1 MAAVKKE
8 NIFTLKTENKNRN
21 TATAVV
27 VLAVAAVLLAID
39 QMLKYFVLRDLRPV
53 GTVTVIPGLLE
64 LTYVE
69 NTGAAFG
76 LFKQVMWLVVAVTV
90 VATVAIIV
98 LLFRYKRHSFFSY
111 TTAALLMAGGI
122 GNLIDRIAHGFVVD
136 YIHVLFFDYVF
147 NFADCCITVG
157 AGACLSSTCCF
168 SPARG
173 KRHFPGSR
181 EANEPPASHPRGGG
195 GPAGG

>member
-8 NIFTLKTENKNRN
+8 NTFTLKTENKNRN

-39 QMLKYFVLRDLRPV
+39 QMLKYFVLRDLRLV

-76 LFKQVMWLVVAVTV
+76 LFKQVMWLVVAV
-90 VATVAIIV
+90 TVAIIV

-157 AGACLSSTCCF
+157 AVLFVIHVLLFT
-168 SPARG
+168 REG
-173 KRHFPGSR
+173 KETLPR
-181 EANEPPASHPRGGG
+181 EPESK
-195 GPAGG
+195 

>member
-1 MAAVKKE
+1 MKKE
-8 NIFTLKTENKNRN
+8 NTFTLKTENKNRN

-111 TTAALLMAGGI
+111 TTAALLMSGGI

-136 YIHVLFFDYVF
+136 YIDFRIIHYAIF
-147 NFADCCITVG
+147 NFADSCVVVG
-157 AGACLSSTCCF
+157 AVLLCLYLI
-168 SPARG
+168 RLEL
-173 KRHFPGSR
+173 R
-181 EANEPPASHPRGGG
+181 ESKAKKGQHAETTEDR
-195 GPAGG
+195 

>member
-8 NIFTLKTENKNRN
+8 NTFTLKTENKNRN

-39 QMLKYFVLRDLRPV
+39 QTLKYFVLRDLRPV

-157 AGACLSSTCCF
+157 AVLFVIHVLFFT
-168 SPARG
+168 REG
-173 KRHFPGSR
+173 KETLPT
-181 EANEPPASHPRGGG
+181 EPESK
-195 GPAGG
+195 

>member
-1 MAAVKKE
+1 MWCW
-8 NIFTLKTENKNRN
+8 
-21 TATAVV
+21 
-27 VLAVAAVLLAID
+27 AVAAVLLAID

-122 GNLIDRIAHGFVVD
+122 GNLIDRIAYGFVV
-136 YIHVLFFDYVF
+136 
-147 NFADCCITVG
+147 ITSTCSFSIMSSTLPTAASPWG
-157 AGACLSSTCCF
+157 RCCLSSTCCF

-173 KRHFPGSR
+173 KRHCPR
-181 EANEPPASHPRGGG
+181 EPESK
-195 GPAGG
+195 

>member
-8 NIFTLKTENKNRN
+8 NTFTLKTENKNRN

-136 YIHVLFFDYVF
+136 YIDFRLIHFPVFNLADICVCVGTGLLILYVF
-147 NFADCCITVG
+147 LAEG
-157 AGACLSSTCCF
+157 
-168 SPARG
+168 
-173 KRHFPGSR
+173 RHH
-181 EANEPPASHPRGGG
+181 EPRN
-195 GPAGG
+195 

>member
-1 MAAVKKE
+1 M
-8 NIFTLKTENKNRN
+8 KTENKNRN

-90 VATVAIIV
+90 VATVA
-98 LLFRYKRHSFFSY
+98 
-111 TTAALLMAGGI
+111 LLMAGGI

-157 AGACLSSTCCF
+157 AVLFVIHVLFFT
-168 SPARG
+168 REG
-173 KRHFPGSR
+173 KETLPR
-181 EANEPPASHPRGGG
+181 EPESK
-195 GPAGG
+195 

>member
-1 MAAVKKE
+1 M
-8 NIFTLKTENKNRN
+8 KTENKNRN

-111 TTAALLMAGGI
+111 TTAALLMSGGI
-122 GNLIDRIAHGFVVD
+122 GNLIDRVLNGEVVD
-136 YIHVLFFDYVF
+136 YINLLFMRFAVF
-147 NFADCCITVG
+147 NFADICVCVG
-157 AGACLSSTCCF
+157 VALWVLVIFLEESHSGNADA
-168 SPARG
+168 P
-173 KRHFPGSR
+173 K
-181 EANEPPASHPRGGG
+181 EP
-195 GPAGG
+195 

>member
-1 MAAVKKE
+1 MARKEEPPVSLFSPFPGKQRPLGKNSRRALPLAAVKKE

-69 NTGAAFG
+69 NTGAALWPVQAG
-76 LFKQVMWLVVAVTV
+76 DV
-90 VATVAIIV
+90 
-98 LLFRYKRHSFFSY
+98 
-111 TTAALLMAGGI
+111 AGG
-122 GNLIDRIAHGFVVD
+122 
-136 YIHVLFFDYVF
+136 
-147 NFADCCITVG
+147 
-157 AGACLSSTCCF
+157 S
-168 SPARG
+168 
-173 KRHFPGSR
+173 RH
-181 EANEPPASHPRGGG
+181 RGGHG
-195 GPAGG
+195 GHYRAAFPL

>member
-8 NIFTLKTENKNRN
+8 NTFTLKTENKNRN

-76 LFKQVMWLVVAVTV
+76 LFKQVMCCSAMTERLTGSR
-90 VATVAIIV
+90 T
-98 LLFRYKRHSFFSY
+98 R
-111 TTAALLMAGGI
+111 AALPYAL
-122 GNLIDRIAHGFVVD
+122 LPSCRQPRS
-136 YIHVLFFDYVF
+136 
-147 NFADCCITVG
+147 
-157 AGACLSSTCCF
+157 LST
-168 SPARG
+168 R
-173 KRHFPGSR
+173 
-181 EANEPPASHPRGGG
+181 
-195 GPAGG
+195 

>member
-8 NIFTLKTENKNRN
+8 NTFTLKTENKNRN

-27 VLAVAAVLLAID
+27 VLAVAAALLAID

-53 GTVTVIPGLLE
+53 GAVTVIPGLLE

-122 GNLIDRIAHGFVVD
+122 GNLTDRIAHGFVVD
-136 YIHVLFFDYVF
+136 YIHVLIFRLCFQL
-147 NFADCCITVG
+147 CRLLHHRRGG
-157 AGACLSSTCCF
+157 AVCHPRAAF

-181 EANEPPASHPRGGG
+181 KANEPPASHPRGGG

>member
-1 MAAVKKE
+1 MRKEKPPVSLFSPFPGKQRPLGKNSRGALPLAAVKKE
-8 NIFTLKTENKNRN
+8 NTFTLKTENKNRN

-111 TTAALLMAGGI
+111 TTAALLMAE
-122 GNLIDRIAHGFVVD
+122 NL
-136 YIHVLFFDYVF
+136 LQLK
-147 NFADCCITVG
+147 N
-157 AGACLSSTCCF
+157 L
-168 SPARG
+168 
-173 KRHFPGSR
+173 
-181 EANEPPASHPRGGG
+181 
-195 GPAGG
+195 

>member
-1 MAAVKKE
+1 M
-8 NIFTLKTENKNRN
+8 KTENKNRN

-147 NFADCCITVG
+147 FT
-157 AGACLSSTCCF
+157 
-168 SPARG
+168 REG
-173 KRHFPGSR
+173 KETLPR
-181 EANEPPASHPRGGG
+181 EPENK
-195 GPAGG
+195 